1 MNARGIGTMMS
12 ARQPS
17 NVPAHCTP
25 RLTNICF
32 EKRGKEAPT
41 ADRIMVFAA
50 KTDAALDTKLANR
63 PWPPGE
69 KESYNVKYESIK

>member
-1 MNARGIGTMMS
+1 MMS

-17 NVPAHCTP
+17 NVPAHWTP

-32 EKRGKEAPT
+32 ENRGNAAPT

-50 KTDAALDTKLANR
+50 KTDAALGFELVLALYILEE
-63 PWPPGE
+63 GTH
-69 KESYNVKYESIK
+69 NVRYESIR